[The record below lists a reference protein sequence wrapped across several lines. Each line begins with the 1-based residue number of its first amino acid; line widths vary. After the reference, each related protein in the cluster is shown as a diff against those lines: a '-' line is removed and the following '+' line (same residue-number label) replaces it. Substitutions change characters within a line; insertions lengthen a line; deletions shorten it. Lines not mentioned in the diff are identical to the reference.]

1 LAVHPRKMKIFYTPT
16 PNTHTHIHTHSLTHS
31 LTHAYANTYVHRQSP
46 KAHQETC
53 AENGQH
59 GAKMKAGFSAEEA
72 SCLGALFCT
81 PISKAVGKAIE
92 EKSDKYAAITH
103 TGAAI
108 IAKMAAKGGVA
119 PRIFAY
125 LRGEGRGL
133 ADKEVRLCVCAFVCL
148 NARPPPPPPHPNRPC
163 KRPRRCNNSLPATS
177 PQCNISSMQHLLNAT
192 SPSLQHLPPCNISL
206 PATSPHCNISSMQH
220 LLNATSPQCN
230 ISLPPCVSSG
240 GLGHY

>member
-1 LAVHPRKMKIFYTPT
+1 VSVSVSVLWAIGCTPKEDEDIL
-16 PNTHTHIHTHSLTHS
+16 HTHIQHTYTHSHTLTHS

-148 NARPPPPPPHPNRPC
+148 NARPPPTTTPPQPPLQAP
-163 KRPRRCNNSLPATS
+163 PA
-177 PQCNISSMQHLLNAT
+177 
-192 SPSLQHLPPCNISL
+192 LQQLPP
-206 PATSPHCNISSMQH
+206 CNISSMQH